1 MKNSRFSFKD
11 TLKENAGLSVYN
23 TGYEKCDSNHSWGPG
38 LRDHYLIHYVSAGSG
53 SFVCNRQTYYLR
65 AGDLFLILPGQTVSY
80 RANPR
85 DPWEYCWV
93 GFNGTDA
100 RRLIAMAGF
109 SKNDPVLRDPAPQKT
124 AALLLRIAEVSGA
137 TAAADAEMAGCLYL
151 FLAHLIRN
159 STRCRAEDP
168 HQEYVANALRY
179 IQYNYARD
187 IGVSDIASYVG
198 ISRSQL
204 YRAFLQDFGLSPHS
218 YLQKYRISEACSLL
232 RNPNLSIAEVAS
244 SVGFN
249 DPLYFSRVFKSVKS
263 ITPSAYQRQ
272 ESARWRQLS
281 NFDKSD

>member
-23 TGYEKCDSNHSWGPG
+23 TGYEKCDANHSWGPG

-100 RRLIAMAGF
+100 RRLITMAGF
-109 SKNDPVLRDPAPQKT
+109 SKNDPVLRNPDPQKT

-137 TAAADAEMAGCLYL
+137 TAADDAEMAGCLYL

-159 STRCRAEDP
+159 NTRCRAEDP

-249 DPLYFSRVFKSVKS
+249 DPLYFSRVFKSVKD

-272 ESARWRQLS
+272 ESARRRQLS
-281 NFDKSD
+281 NLDKND